1 MKSQNEDQVRQYPPI
16 QGDSSCDTVLTNQGP
31 GCSWWLLPGDTVLTN
46 QRPMWHSVDQ
56 SEAHVSQCWPIRGP
70 CDTVLTNQ
78 RPGCS
83 WWPLPG
89 GCCSC
94 SASSATPPP
103 RTSASRAR
111 SGPPG
116 AGGEII
122 VLFTQLYIWKQQ
134 HHSLC
139 KLNFGTF
146 RPLLTFTLCTN
157 CTNHIFYF
165 WQFSFQLFLFTCF
178 QYYIHKSL
186 LRAMQTV
193 RFSCKIF
200 FQLPQWS

>member
-1 MKSQNEDQVRQYPPI
+1 MWALAAAQCEK
-16 QGDSSCDTVLTNQGP
+16 VLTNQGS
-31 GCSWWLLPGDTVLTN
+31 GGRSCDAVSTN
-46 QRPMWHSVDQ
+46 ERPKDNFS
-56 SEAHVSQCWPIRGP
+56 
-70 CDTVLTNQ
+70 DTVLTNQ

-94 SASSATPPP
+94 SASSAAPPP

-165 WQFSFQLFLFTCF
+165 WQFSVQLFLFTCF
-178 QYYIHKSL
+178 QYFIK
-186 LRAMQTV
+186 V
-193 RFSCKIF
+193 C
-200 FQLPQWS
+200 

>member
-1 MKSQNEDQVRQYPPI
+1 MKSQNEDHVRQYPPI
-16 QGDSSCDTVLTNQGP
+16 QGDNS
-31 GCSWWLLPGDTVLTN
+31 
-46 QRPMWHSVDQ
+46 
-56 SEAHVSQCWPIRGP
+56 

-83 WWPLPG
+83 CWPRPG
-89 GCCSC
+89 GCCSS
-94 SASSATPPP
+94 SASSAAPPP

-122 VLFTQLYIWKQQ
+122 VLFTQLYIWKQLASSTLE
-134 HHSLC
+134 H
-139 KLNFGTF
+139 F

-165 WQFSFQLFLFTCF
+165 WQFSVQLFLFTCF
-178 QYYIHKSL
+178 QYFIKVCL